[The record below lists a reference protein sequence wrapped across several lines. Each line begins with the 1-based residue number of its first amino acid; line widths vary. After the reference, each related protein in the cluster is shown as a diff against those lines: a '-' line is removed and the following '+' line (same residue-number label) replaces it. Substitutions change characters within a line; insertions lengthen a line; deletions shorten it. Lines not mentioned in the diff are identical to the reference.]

1 MSDSRAKQH
10 NRFLRHAQKIKNKKE
25 KKKKKRK
32 KENPL
37 LIRMPLKQEIESI
50 KIKPINKWI

>member
-10 NRFLRHAQKIKNKKE
+10 NRFLSHAQKIKNKKE
-25 KKKKKRK
+25 KKKKRK
-32 KENPL
+32 KKNPL